1 MEGMEAEAEEE
12 EEEVREE
19 EEEGKGGFLSKNG
32 QSISRGFVIDFV
44 FERN

>member
-1 MEGMEAEAEEE
+1 MEGKEAEAE
-12 EEEVREE
+12 EE